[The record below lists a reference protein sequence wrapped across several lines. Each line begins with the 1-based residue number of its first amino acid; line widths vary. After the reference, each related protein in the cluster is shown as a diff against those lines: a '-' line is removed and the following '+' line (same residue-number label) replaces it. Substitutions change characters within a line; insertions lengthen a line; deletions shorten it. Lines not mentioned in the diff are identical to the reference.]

1 MSDINYLNECTARDV
16 ITMLVEKRKLTI
28 ADAMNLFYNSA
39 TFNNLNNP
47 ETGLYFQ
54 SPVYIYDI
62 LEKELNQQQKTEE
75 NNINIL

>member
-1 MSDINYLNECTARDV
+1 MSDFEYMNECTARDV

-28 ADAMNLFYNSA
+28 ADAMDLFYNSA

-62 LEKELNQQQKTEE
+62 LEKELTQE
-75 NNINIL
+75 

>member
-1 MSDINYLNECTARDV
+1 MSDFDYMNECTARDV

-28 ADAMNLFYNSA
+28 ADAMDLFYNSA
-39 TFNNLNNP
+39 TNNLNNH

-62 LEKELNQQQKTEE
+62 LEKELETKKTEITE
-75 NNINIL
+75 KRIKQ

>member
-1 MSDINYLNECTARDV
+1 MSDFEYMNECTARDV

-28 ADAMNLFYNSA
+28 ADAMDLFYNSA

-62 LEKELNQQQKTEE
+62 LEKELNQQQKTKE
-75 NNINIL
+75 